1 MKLTGWGRYPQ
12 IDAQCYSFE
21 SGSDLQKCLQKQG
34 KFIIHGLGRSYGD
47 SALND
52 QVIRTRGFNKILDFN
67 EESGVVACESGVSL
81 AGLISAFLSRGWF
94 LQVTPGT
101 KFVTIGGAIAS
112 DVHGKNHHK
121 AGCFSSCV
129 ISLELMLPDGN
140 IVQCS
145 KEKNRELF
153 LATCGGMGLTGV
165 IVSAEIQ
172 LSKIES
178 AYINQ
183 KIVKA
188 RNLEDIFKYFD
199 QYSDWTYSVAW
210 IDCLA
215 KGNDLG
221 RSILML
227 GEHADDGFL
236 HLPRK
241 KKYSVPVEF
250 PGFALNKHTVSLFNL
265 LYFHKVRKDIIDN
278 QTTIDSF
285 FYPLDAIHNWN
296 RIYGKNGFTQYQLV
310 LPKEKSFEGLSRILN
325 KIAKSG
331 LGSFLAV
338 LKLFGPENDNYLS
351 FPLEGYTLALDFKIE
366 PRLFPL
372 LDALDNIVLEYGGR
386 IYLSK
391 DVRLSREAF
400 EHGYSRIS
408 KFRVIRNQYGLENK
422 LQSRQSIRL
431 GI

>member
-1 MKLTGWGRYPQ
+1 MKLSGWGRHPQ
-12 IDAQCYSFE
+12 IDAQCCSFE
-21 SGSDLQKCLQKQG
+21 SRRELEKCLEKEG
-34 KFIIHGLGRSYGD
+34 SCIIHGLGRSYGD
-47 SALND
+47 SALNG
-52 QVIRTRGFNKILDFN
+52 QVILTRGFNKILEFD
-67 EESGVVACESGVSL
+67 EENGIVTCESGVSL

-94 LQVTPGT
+94 LPVTPGT
-101 KFVTIGGAIAS
+101 KFVTTGGAIAS

-145 KEKNRELF
+145 REENRELF

-165 IVSAEIQ
+165 IVSAEIR
-172 LSKIES
+172 LRKIES
-178 AYINQ
+178 AYIRQ
-183 KIVKA
+183 RTVKA
-188 RNLEDIFKYFD
+188 RNLEDIFKCFD

-210 IDCLA
+210 TDCLA
-215 KGNDLG
+215 KGDDLG

-236 HLPRK
+236 HMPGN

-250 PGFALNKHTVSLFNL
+250 PGLTLNKHTVSLFNS
-265 LYFHKVRKDIIDN
+265 LYYHKVLKKITDN

-285 FYPLDAIHNWN
+285 FYPLDALHNWN
-296 RIYGKNGFTQYQLV
+296 RIYGKKGFTQYQLV
-310 LPKEKSFEGLSRILN
+310 LPKEKSFEGLSRILTR
-325 KIAKSG
+325 IAESG

-338 LKLFGPENDNYLS
+338 LKLLGPENDNYLS

-391 DVRLSREAF
+391 DVRLSREVF
-400 EHGYSRIS
+400 EQGYPRID
-408 KFRVIRNQYGLENK
+408 KFRAIRNQYGLKNK
-422 LQSRQSIRL
+422 LQSRQSRRL

>member
-1 MKLTGWGRYPQ
+1 MKLTGWGRYPR
-12 IDAQCYSFE
+12 IDACCYSFE
-21 SGSDLQKCLQKQG
+21 SGKYLQKCLEKKG
-34 KFIIHGLGRSYGD
+34 TFISYGLGRSYGD
-47 SALND
+47 SALNN
-52 QVIRTRGFNKILDFN
+52 QVILTRRFNKILDFN
-67 EESGVVACESGVSL
+67 EESGIVTCESGVSL

-94 LQVTPGT
+94 LSVTPGT

-129 ISLELMLPDGN
+129 KSLELMLPDGN

-153 LATCGGMGLTGV
+153 LSTCGGMGLTGV

-172 LSKIES
+172 LRKTES
-178 AYINQ
+178 AYIDQ

-188 RNLEDIFKYFD
+188 RNLEEIFKYFE
-199 QYSDWTYSVAW
+199 QYADWTYSVAW

-221 RSILML
+221 RSILMI

-236 HLPRK
+236 HLPRNK
-241 KKYSVPVEF
+241 KLSVPLEF
-250 PGFALNKHTVSLFNL
+250 PGFALNKHTVSLFNW
-265 LYFHKVRKDIIDN
+265 LYFNKVRKNIIDN

-285 FYPLDAIHNWN
+285 FYPLDAVHNWN

-325 KIAKSG
+325 KISESG

-391 DVRLSREAF
+391 DVRLSQEVI
-400 EHGYSRIS
+400 EQGYPRINN
-408 KFRVIRNQYGLENK
+408 FRAVRKQYGLENK
-422 LQSRQSIRL
+422 LRSRQSVRL